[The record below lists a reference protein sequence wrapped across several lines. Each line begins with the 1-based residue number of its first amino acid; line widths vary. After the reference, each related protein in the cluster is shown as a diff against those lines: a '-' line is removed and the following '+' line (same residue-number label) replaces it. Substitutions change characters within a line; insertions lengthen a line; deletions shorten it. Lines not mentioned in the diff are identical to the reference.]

1 MKKYFDQ
8 LRPTERRLV
17 VGVIVILFIVLNWVY
32 VVPHFSDL
40 SALHGRADKA
50 EVTLKRWQTAIAEK
64 PELEKQVKQYESEG
78 QFVDLEDQA
87 INLLRTIQQQA
98 TASGIGMMNPS
109 RQITRTNDTFFVE
122 QIQNVSL
129 TATDEQLVDFLV
141 NLSTNAAMIRVRDLE
156 LQPDQPRQH
165 LIANVKLVANYQKNP
180 PAAATAKTSTAKAK

>member
-8 LRPTERRLV
+8 LRPGERRLV
-17 VGVIVILFIVLNWVY
+17 VGVVVIVFLVLNGVY
-32 VVPHFSDL
+32 VWPHFSDL
-40 SALHGRADKA
+40 NALRGRTDKA
-50 EVTLKRWQTAIAEK
+50 ETTLKRWQAVIAER
-64 PELEKQVKQYESEG
+64 PELEKQVKQFESEG
-78 QFVDLEDQA
+78 QFVDIEDQA
-87 INLLRTIQQQA
+87 INLLRTVQQQA

-109 RQITRTNDTFFVE
+109 RQISRTNDIFFIE
-122 QIQNVSL
+122 QVQNVNL

-180 PAAATAKTSTAKAK
+180 PAAAPAKTSTVKAK

>member
-17 VGVIVILFIVLNWVY
+17 VGVLVIVFLVANAWFIW
-32 VVPHFSDL
+32 PHFSDL
-40 SALHGRADKA
+40 SALRGRTDKA
-50 EVTLKRWQTAIAEK
+50 EVTLKRWQTVIAEK
-64 PELEKQVKQYESEG
+64 PELEKQVRQFESEG
-78 QFVDLEDQA
+78 QFVDIEDQA
-87 INLLRTIQQQA
+87 INLLRTVQQQA

-109 RQITRTNDTFFVE
+109 RQITRTNDVFFIE
-122 QIQNVSL
+122 QVQNVNL
-129 TATDEQLVDFLV
+129 TATDEQLLDFLV

-180 PAAATAKTSTAKAK
+180 PAAAPAKTSTAKAK

>member
-32 VVPHFSDL
+32 VFPHFSDL
-40 SALHGRADKA
+40 NNLNGRADAATGK
-50 EVTLKRWQTAIAEK
+50 LKRYETALAEK
-64 PELEKQVKQYESEG
+64 PLLETQVKEFEKEG
-78 QFVDLEDQA
+78 STVALEDQG
-87 INLLRTIQQQA
+87 INFLRTIQQQA
-98 TASGIGMMNPS
+98 IASGIGVVNPS
-109 RQITRTNDTFFVE
+109 RQITRTNDLFFIE
-122 QIQNVSL
+122 QIQNVGA

-165 LIANVKLVANYQKNP
+165 LVANIKLVANYQKNP
-180 PAAATAKTSTAKAK
+180 PAAAPAKTSTTQAK